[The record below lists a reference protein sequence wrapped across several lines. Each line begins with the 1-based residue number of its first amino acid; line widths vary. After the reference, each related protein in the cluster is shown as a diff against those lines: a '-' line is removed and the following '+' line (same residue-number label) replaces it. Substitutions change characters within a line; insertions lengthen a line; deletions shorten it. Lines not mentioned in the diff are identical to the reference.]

1 MGIQYFSGIDDAGAD
16 DDRDKRQDGSEGGL
30 LAKDEVGEDDG
41 DGGNSATNHLRIELG
56 REAYLDKGE
65 GAVGETGVAEG
76 DIGGKDEAHEE
87 KGLVS
92 LTGDWFSLVA
102 GLDGE
107 EEEGA
112 DEGHDH
118 VDESNAHG
126 IRSFHSGEEGL
137 VQNGY

>member
-1 MGIQYFSGIDDAGAD
+1 MGIQYFSGIDDAGTD

-118 VDESNAHG
+118 VDLG
-126 IRSFHSGEEGL
+126 
-137 VQNGY
+137 